1 MRGKKTK
8 SNVKRTG
15 NGSGKD
21 KHESNRESTLKK
33 ANNKIK
39 YKNLA
44 NGQEIVLR
52 ESKFPE

>member
-1 MRGKKTK
+1 MRGKKRK